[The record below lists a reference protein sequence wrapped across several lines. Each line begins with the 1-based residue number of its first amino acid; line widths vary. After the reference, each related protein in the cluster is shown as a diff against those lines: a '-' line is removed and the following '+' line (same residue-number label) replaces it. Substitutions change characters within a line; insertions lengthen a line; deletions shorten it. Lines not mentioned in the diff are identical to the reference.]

1 MTTIELRD
9 LETRLA
15 VWRAERHLTTAGQ
28 KEGLLA
34 NVLEELT
41 EFVRAQDDNERVDA
55 ICDIIVFLI
64 NSKNSPVKIQ
74 EPKVDGVVT
83 TQIFV
88 ELVFNNMYDDR
99 TISLCSYMLEQLG
112 YDSYKCM
119 LETIKEISSRKQD
132 PEQKKRWDAG
142 EIIDSEKWKKW
153 REQPKDS
160 LYKADYDK
168 CKISH

>member
-41 EFVRAQDDNERVDA
+41 EFVRAKDDNERVDA

-64 NSKNSPVKIQ
+64 NSKNNPVRIQ

-83 TQIFV
+83 THIFV

-119 LETIKEISSRKQD
+119 LETIKEISSRTGHFDETIGKFVKDKSQ
-132 PEQKKRWDAG
+132 EAQA
-142 EIIDSEKWKKW
+142 KW
-153 REQPKDS
+153 
-160 LYKADYDK
+160 YKADYDK
-168 CKISH
+168 CKR

>member
-1 MTTIELRD
+1 MTEIELRD

-34 NVLEELT
+34 NILEELT
-41 EFVRAQDDNERVDA
+41 EFVRAKDDNERVDS

-74 EPKVDGVVT
+74 ESKIDGIIT
-83 TQIFV
+83 AQIFV

-99 TISLCSYMLEQLG
+99 TISLCSCMLEQLG

-119 LETIKEISSRKQD
+119 LETIKEISSRIGHFDETIGKFVKD
-132 PEQKKRWDAG
+132 KSPEAQA
-142 EIIDSEKWKKW
+142 KW
-153 REQPKDS
+153 
-160 LYKADYDK
+160 YKADYNK
-168 CKISH
+168 CKKEQ

>member
-34 NVLEELT
+34 NILEELT

-55 ICDIIVFLI
+55 CCDILIFLL
-64 NSKNSPVKIQ
+64 NSKN
-74 EPKVDGVVT
+74 EPISLVDGEKINLLNKYEFCNM
-83 TQIFV
+83 IFTNM
-88 ELVFNNMYDDR
+88 FNNR
-99 TISLCSYMLEQLG
+99 AIHITIYQLEQLG

-119 LETIKEISSRKQD
+119 LETIKEISSRTGHFDETIGKFVKD
-132 PEQKKRWDAG
+132 KSPEAQA
-142 EIIDSEKWKKW
+142 KW
-153 REQPKDS
+153 
-160 LYKADYDK
+160 YKADYSI
-168 CKISH
+168 CKKEQ